1 MKSSNEINHLI
12 MDSPFAW
19 WEWDI
24 IDNQVTFNDLKA
36 TMLGY
41 SPGDFRNSG
50 YQAFTDLLHVDD
62 FEKTMQ
68 AMRQVLEGKT
78 DLYQI
83 DYRIKAKNG
92 SYHWYLDRGLVIER
106 EESDNIKKLRGI
118 VIDLGAEKSPESSIE
133 TLINLFHNV
142 DNKGKNSILII
153 CSNCQKAKANDKEW
167 IQISKNIERFF
178 GGNITHGIC
187 PDCIMRLYPEYA
199 ANILNFS
206 AK

>member
-1 MKSSNEINHLI
+1 MRSDEINHFLV
-12 MDSPFAW
+12 DSPYAW

-24 IDNQVTFNDLKA
+24 IANKVTFNDLKA

-41 SPGDFRNSG
+41 NPYDFRNSG
-50 YQAFTDLLHVDD
+50 YQVFTDLLHVDD

-68 AMRQVLEGKT
+68 AMRDVLEGKT

-106 EESDNIKKLRGI
+106 EESEIIKKLRGI

-142 DNKGKNSILII
+142 DHKGKDSVLTI
-153 CSNCQKAKANDKEW
+153 CSSCQKAKANDKEW
-167 IQISKNIERFF
+167 IQISKSIEKLL
-178 GGNITHGIC
+178 GGNISHGIC

-199 ANILNFS
+199 ASILKNS
-206 AK
+206 